1 MANRILGVLFKKK
14 YANGDTDTIYPK
26 TRAQDVTTSGGTTLE
41 TIATKVNGVATGAT
55 KVAKSSTNG
64 NILINGAQTVV
75 YTHPNSGAT
84 AGTYNKVTV
93 NAQGHV
99 TSGSNVTDWTGT
111 VSGNVS
117 NGTVTSSQASSRSNL
132 ASGEKLSVSM
142 GKIRKWFAD
151 LKSLAFV
158 DKVGTANLDS
168 TLTTFYN
175 KRVTTDDV
183 TQSTSITEAGWVAD
197 ARVIRTLQNQI
208 NTLNSKATNLENNK
222 LPKTNPTISW
232 DLGGGEHVELRRS
245 GSNNVSLSYV
255 VRKSGSTTNQFFG
268 ILDPDNNKFSFSDF
282 SRRTIVTY
290 YNPFS
295 SLTAS
300 KVINLADYN
309 LSHADSMQIFL
320 YVIFTIG
327 KEIYSGYIDLHER
340 GTSVTQY
347 FNFKKDN
354 FEAVISVQ
362 YESTLSRLTFKIYKN
377 SGYSIGDYFYMELQ
391 RLGFSKLDL

>member
-26 TRAQDVTTSGGTTLE
+26 TRAQDVTTSGGATLE
-41 TIATKVNGVATGAT
+41 TIATKVNGMQEGAT

-84 AGTYNKVTV
+84 AGTYNKVTI

-111 VSGNVS
+111 VSGDVS
-117 NGTVTSSQASSRSNL
+117 NGTVTSEQSSSRSNL

-142 GKIRKWFAD
+142 GKIRKWLAD

-158 DKVGTANLDS
+158 DKVGTSNLDS

-175 KRVTTDDV
+175 NRVTTDKV

-208 NTLNSKATNLENNK
+208 NTLNSNGQSLQNSIDGINNK
-222 LPKTNPTISW
+222 ISW
-232 DLGGGEHVELRRS
+232 FNMQTLTLKTYKHVNCTDIAESLHPYGSDISNMTLCRFFPASDGPYFGVEDNFNDGYCIIYTLSDIQYWKIVWFDVRSNKTYIKSKIKGVIGGWIE
-245 GSNNVSLSYV
+245 
-255 VRKSGSTTNQFFG
+255 T
-268 ILDPDNNKFSFSDF
+268 
-282 SRRTIVTY
+282 
-290 YNPFS
+290 
-295 SLTAS
+295 SLT
-300 KVINLADYN
+300 
-309 LSHADSMQIFL
+309 
-320 YVIFTIG
+320 
-327 KEIYSGYIDLHER
+327 
-340 GTSVTQY
+340 
-347 FNFKKDN
+347 
-354 FEAVISVQ
+354 
-362 YESTLSRLTFKIYKN
+362 
-377 SGYSIGDYFYMELQ
+377 
-391 RLGFSKLDL
+391 

>member
-41 TIATKVNGVATGAT
+41 TIATKVNGMQDGAT

-111 VSGNVS
+111 VSGDVS

-142 GKIRKWFAD
+142 GKIRKWLAD

-158 DKVGTANLDS
+158 DKVGTSNLDS

-175 KRVTTDDV
+175 NRVTTDKV

-208 NTLNSKATNLENNK
+208 NTLNSKATSHDSSINSLNR
-222 LPKTNPTISW
+222 TNII
-232 DLGGGEHVELRRS
+232 HVSPRS
-245 GSNNVSLSYV
+245 PFQNRSDDWESICYERVGFRIFAFNIKN
-255 VRKSGSTTNQFFG
+255 TTQLTRNARYTVYTPG
-268 ILDPDNNKFSFSDF
+268 
-282 SRRTIVTY
+282 
-290 YNPFS
+290 S
-295 SLTAS
+295 SLT
-300 KVINLADYN
+300 
-309 LSHADSMQIFL
+309 
-320 YVIFTIG
+320 
-327 KEIYSGYIDLHER
+327 YSGNSYFPVLLLDATDNQPLTSSYHAHIMIEWVAGSQYSFDLYT
-340 GTSVTQY
+340 GNTSIPVNTGISFVLVTLQY
-347 FNFKKDN
+347 
-354 FEAVISVQ
+354 
-362 YESTLSRLTFKIYKN
+362 
-377 SGYSIGDYFYMELQ
+377 
-391 RLGFSKLDL
+391 

>member
-26 TRAQDVTTSGGTTLE
+26 TRAQDVTTSGGATLE
-41 TIATKVNGVATGAT
+41 TIATKVNGMQEGAT

-84 AGTYNKVTV
+84 AGTYNKVTI

-111 VSGNVS
+111 VSGDVS
-117 NGTVTSSQASSRSNL
+117 NGTVTSEQSSSRSNL

-142 GKIRKWFAD
+142 GKIRKWLAD

-158 DKVGTANLDS
+158 DKVGTSNLDS

-175 KRVTTDDV
+175 NRVTTDKV

-208 NTLNSKATNLENNK
+208 NTLNSKATTLENELNSK
-222 LPKTNPTISW
+222 ITYFFQEIIDTTGQSFDVGLDYPDVPNDGTLIATYKFKRGINILFLKCSIFITAHDPGHTSSDTIVLFSTNWYI
-232 DLGGGEHVELRRS
+232 DMFE
-245 GSNNVSLSYV
+245 NVIHQTV
-255 VRKSGSTTNQFFG
+255 
-268 ILDPDNNKFSFSDF
+268 DNNEMVYFTNGHRWNRTTVFKTDTDEEVLEFRIASNTTGYRVNIQSF
-282 SRRTIVTY
+282 Y
-290 YNPFS
+290 
-295 SLTAS
+295 
-300 KVINLADYN
+300 
-309 LSHADSMQIFL
+309 L
-320 YVIFTIG
+320 YGANI
-327 KEIYSGYIDLHER
+327 
-340 GTSVTQY
+340 
-347 FNFKKDN
+347 
-354 FEAVISVQ
+354 
-362 YESTLSRLTFKIYKN
+362 KI
-377 SGYSIGDYFYMELQ
+377 
-391 RLGFSKLDL
+391 